1 MGGSIRRIINRVV
14 DTATNPFVKVG
25 GKVISELTGSP
36 SQAQIEAQRRRAAEE
51 QRRKAAEEKRKREAA
66 VKAQQA
72 VQTGDAPGVNPGEVV
87 YAGEEGQESKKRKK
101 RRSGTIMTSTT
112 GVIGDAPTEKKT
124 LLGG

>member
-14 DTATNPFVKVG
+14 DTATDPFVKIG

-51 QRRKAAEEKRKREAA
+51 EKRKREAA

-72 VQTGDAPGVNPGEVV
+72 VQTVDAPGVNPGEVV
-87 YAGEEGQESKKRKK
+87 YAGEEGQGSKKRKK
-101 RRSGTIMTSTT
+101 KKSGTIMTSTT

>member
-1 MGGSIRRIINRVV
+1 MGGSIRRIFDRVT
-14 DTATNPFVKVG
+14 DPFVNV
-25 GKVISELTGSP
+25 VNELTGQSSGS
-36 SQAQIEAQRRRAAEE
+36 SQAQMEAQRRRAAEE
-51 QRRKAAEEKRKREAA
+51 ARRKAAEEKRKREAA

-72 VQTGDAPGVNPGEVV
+72 VQTVDAPGVNPSEVV

-101 RRSGTIMTSTT
+101 RKSGTIMTSTT